1 MPLPQTEGRVAVVT
15 GAGSGIGRAMVVH
28 FVERGMAVA
37 AADID
42 AAAAAETA
50 ALAGGDV
57 IAMGVDVAD
66 AAAVD
71 ALADAAFG
79 EWGAVHLLCNN
90 AGVFQAGLSWQR
102 SLADWEWAL
111 GVNLWGIIHG
121 VKSFVPRMIEGGDDG
136 HVVNT
141 SSVAGFVAAPF
152 SGPYNVSK
160 VAAFSM
166 SETLAHDLAA
176 VGARIGA
183 SVLCPSSIRTGIA
196 HTDKVRPGGPRDE
209 GDDAA
214 FVRESLFQITETGID
229 PAEVPPIVLAGIA
242 AGDFLI
248 ATKPSYRN
256 QLDTRFAA
264 LRERQLPPTPTVD

>member
-1 MPLPQTEGRVAVVT
+1 MPLAQLHDRVAVVT
-15 GAGSGIGRAMVVH
+15 GAGSGIGRAMVAH
-28 FVERGMAVA
+28 FVAQGMKVA

-42 AAAAAETA
+42 GDAAAESA
-50 ALAGGDV
+50 AIAGGEV
-57 IAMGVDVAD
+57 TAHTVDVAD
-66 AAAVD
+66 ADSVEALAAAVY
-71 ALADAAFG
+71 
-79 EWGAVHLLCNN
+79 EQWGAVHLLCNN

-102 SLADWEWAL
+102 SVKDWEWAF

-121 VKSFVPRMIEGGDDG
+121 VKSFVPRMLDGGAEG

-141 SSVAGFVAAPF
+141 SSVAGFVAAPY

-166 SETLAHDLAA
+166 SETLAHDLAS
-176 VGARIGA
+176 VGAKIGA

-196 HTDKVRPGGPRDE
+196 HTDKVRPGGPTEE

-229 PAEVPPIVLAGIA
+229 PADVPPIVLAGIA

-248 ATKPSYRN
+248 ATKPSYAN
-256 QLDTRFAA
+256 QIQTRFDA
-264 LRERQLPPTPTVD
+264 LLERRLPPTPPVD

>member
-1 MPLPQTEGRVAVVT
+1 MPLSHTEGRVAVVT
-15 GAGSGIGRAMVVH
+15 GAGSGIGRAMVSH
-28 FVERGMAVA
+28 FVAQGMRVA

-42 AAAAAETA
+42 GAAAAESA
-50 ALAGGDV
+50 ELAGGDV
-57 IAMGVDVAD
+57 IAMAVDVAD
-66 AAAVD
+66 ATAVD
-71 ALADAAFG
+71 ALAEAVYG
-79 EWGAVHLLCNN
+79 EWGATHLLCNN

-102 SLADWEWAL
+102 SVEDWEWAL

-121 VKSFVPRMIEGGDDG
+121 VKAFVPRMIEGGEEG

-141 SSVAGFVAAPF
+141 SSVAGFVAAPY

-160 VAAFSM
+160 VAAFSV
-166 SETLAHDLAA
+166 SETLAHDLQA
-176 VGARIGA
+176 VGAKIGA

-196 HTDKVRPGGPRDE
+196 HTDRVRPGGPSDE

-214 FVRESLFQITETGID
+214 LVRDSLFQITETGID
-229 PAEVPPIVLAGIA
+229 PSDVPPIVLAGIE

-256 QLDTRFAA
+256 QVQTRFDA
-264 LRERQLPPTPTVD
+264 LLERRLPPTPAVD

>member
-1 MPLPQTEGRVAVVT
+1 MPLPQTDGKVAVVT
-15 GAGSGIGRAMVVH
+15 GAGSGIGRAMVAH
-28 FVERGMAVA
+28 FVERGMSVA

-57 IAMGVDVAD
+57 ISMGVDVSD
-66 AAAVD
+66 AAAVE
-71 ALADAAFG
+71 ALADAAYG

-102 SLADWEWAL
+102 SIEDWEWAF

-121 VKSFVPRMIEGGDDG
+121 VKAFVPRMLAGGEDG

-141 SSVAGFVAAPF
+141 SSVAGFVAAPY

-176 VGARIGA
+176 VGAGIGA

-196 HTDKVRPGGPRDE
+196 HTDRLRPGGPSDE

-214 FVRESLFQITETGID
+214 LVRDSLFQITETGID
-229 PAEVPPIVLAGIA
+229 PAEVPPIVLAGIE

-248 ATKPSYRN
+248 ATKPSYRA
-256 QLDTRFAA
+256 QIQTRYDA
-264 LRERQLPPTPTVD
+264 LLERRLPPTPPVD

>member
-1 MPLPQTEGRVAVVT
+1 MPLTQTRDRVAVVT
-15 GAGSGIGRAMVVH
+15 GAGSGIGRAMVAH
-28 FVERGMAVA
+28 FVAQGMRVA

-42 AAAAAETA
+42 GDAAAESA
-50 ALAGGDV
+50 ALAGGE
-57 IAMGVDVAD
+57 ATAHTVDVAD
-66 AAAVD
+66 ADGVEALAAAVY
-71 ALADAAFG
+71 
-79 EWGAVHLLCNN
+79 ERWGAVHLLCNN

-102 SLADWEWAL
+102 SVDDWEWAL

-121 VKSFVPRMIEGGDDG
+121 VKSFVPRMLDGGAEG

-141 SSVAGFVAAPF
+141 SSVAGFVAAPY

-166 SETLAHDLAA
+166 SETLAHDLAS
-176 VGARIGA
+176 VGAKIGA

-196 HTDKVRPGGPRDE
+196 HTDKVRPGGPIEE

-229 PAEVPPIVLAGIA
+229 PADVPPIVLAGIT

-248 ATKPSYRN
+248 ATKPSYAN
-256 QLDTRFAA
+256 QIQTRFDA
-264 LRERQLPPTPTVD
+264 LLERRLPPTPPVD

>member
-42 AAAAAETA
+42 AAAVAETA

-71 ALADAAFG
+71 ALADAAYG

-136 HVVNT
+136 HVVQN

-176 VGARIGA
+176 VGARLGA

-196 HTDKVRPGGPRDE
+196 HTDKVRPGGAREE

-214 FVRESLFQITETGID
+214 FVRESLFQITETGIA

-248 ATKPSYRN
+248 ATKPSYRD

-264 LRERQLPPTPTVD
+264 LRDRQLPPTPTVD

>member
-1 MPLPQTEGRVAVVT
+1 MVEHF
-15 GAGSGIGRAMVVH
+15 GAQ
-28 FVERGMAVA
+28 GMKVA

-42 AAAAAETA
+42 GAAAAETA
-50 ALAGGDV
+50 RLAAGD
-57 IAMGVDVAD
+57 IMACTVDVAD
-66 AAAVD
+66 SVAVEELAATVYAR
-71 ALADAAFG
+71 
-79 EWGAVHLLCNN
+79 WGATHLLCNN
-90 AGVFQAGLSWQR
+90 AGVFQAGLCWQR
-102 SLADWEWAL
+102 SVSDWQWTL
-111 GVNLWGIIHG
+111 GVNLFGIIHG
-121 VKSFVPRMIEGGDDG
+121 VKAFVPRMIEGGEEG

-141 SSVAGFVAAPF
+141 SSVAGFVAAPY

-196 HTDKVRPGGPRDE
+196 HTDRVRPGGPTEE

-214 FVRESLFQITETGID
+214 FVRESLFAITETGID
-229 PAEVPPIVLAGIA
+229 PAEVPPMVLGGIR

-256 QLDTRFAA
+256 QLEARFDA
-264 LRERQLPPTPTVD
+264 LLERRLPPTPPVD

>member
-42 AAAAAETA
+42 AAAVAETA

-71 ALADAAFG
+71 ALADAAYG

-176 VGARIGA
+176 VGARLGA

-248 ATKPSYRN
+248 ATKPSYRD

-264 LRERQLPPTPTVD
+264 LRDRQLPPTPTVD

>member
-1 MPLPQTEGRVAVVT
+1 MPLPTTEGRVAVVT
-15 GAGSGIGRAMVVH
+15 GAGSGIGRAMVAH
-28 FVERGMAVA
+28 FVERGMKVA

-42 AAAAAETA
+42 AAAAAESA
-50 ALAGGDV
+50 AHAGGDV
-57 IAMGVDVAD
+57 ISMGVDVSD
-66 AAAVD
+66 AAEVE
-71 ALADAAFG
+71 ALAEAAYG

-102 SLADWEWAL
+102 SVADWEWAL

-121 VKSFVPRMIEGGDDG
+121 VKSFVPRMIEGDDDG

-166 SETLAHDLAA
+166 SETLAHDLQAS
-176 VGARIGA
+176 GATIGA

-196 HTDKVRPGGPRDE
+196 HTDKVRPGGPADE

-229 PAEVPPIVLAGIA
+229 PAEVPPIVLAGIE

-248 ATKPSYRN
+248 ATKPSYAA
-256 QLDTRFAA
+256 QIQTRFDA
-264 LRERQLPPTPTVD
+264 LLERRLPPTPAVD

>member
-1 MPLPQTEGRVAVVT
+1 MPLTTTEGRVAVVT
-15 GAGSGIGRAMVVH
+15 GAGSGIGRAMVAH
-28 FVERGMAVA
+28 FVERGMRVA

-42 AAAAAETA
+42 DAAAAESA
-50 ALAGGDV
+50 SLAGGDV
-57 IAMGVDVAD
+57 MAFGVDVTD
-66 AAAVD
+66 D
-71 ALADAAFG
+71 FGLESLAD
-79 EWGAVHLLCNN
+79 EVYSQWGATHLLCNN

-102 SLADWEWAL
+102 SVEDWDWAL

-121 VKSFVPRMIEGGDDG
+121 IRAFVPRMLEAGEEG

-176 VGARIGA
+176 VGASIGC
-183 SVLCPSSIRTGIA
+183 SVLCPGSTRTGIA
-196 HTDKVRPGGPRDE
+196 HTDKVRPGGPADE

-214 FVRESLFQITETGID
+214 LVRDSLFQITETGVD
-229 PAEVPPIVLAGIA
+229 PAEVPPLVLAGIA
-242 AGDFLI
+242 NGDFVI
-248 ATKPSYRN
+248 PTKPSYEN
-256 QLDTRFAA
+256 QIRTRFDA
-264 LRERQLPPTPTVD
+264 LLERALPPTPPVD

>member
-1 MPLPQTEGRVAVVT
+1 MVA
-15 GAGSGIGRAMVVH
+15 H
-28 FVERGMAVA
+28 FVAQGMRVA

-42 AAAAAETA
+42 GDTAAESA
-50 ALAGGDV
+50 ALAGGEV
-57 IAMGVDVAD
+57 TAHTVDVAD
-66 AAAVD
+66 ADSVEALAAAVY
-71 ALADAAFG
+71 
-79 EWGAVHLLCNN
+79 EQWGAVHLLCNN

-102 SLADWEWAL
+102 SVDDWEWAL

-121 VKSFVPRMIEGGDDG
+121 VKSFVPRMLDGGEEG

-141 SSVAGFVAAPF
+141 SSVAGFVAAPY

-166 SETLAHDLAA
+166 SETLAHDLAS
-176 VGARIGA
+176 VGAKIGA

-196 HTDKVRPGGPRDE
+196 HTDKVRPGGPIEE

-229 PAEVPPIVLAGIA
+229 PADVPPIVLAGIA

-248 ATKPSYRN
+248 ATKPSYAN
-256 QLDTRFAA
+256 QIQTRFDA
-264 LRERQLPPTPTVD
+264 LLERRLPPTPPVD

>member
-1 MPLPQTEGRVAVVT
+1 MVA
-15 GAGSGIGRAMVVH
+15 H
-28 FVERGMAVA
+28 FVERGMKVA

-42 AAAAAETA
+42 GDAAAAAA
-50 ALAGGDV
+50 SAAGGET
-57 IAMGVDVAD
+57 ISMAVDVAD
-66 AAAVD
+66 AAAVE
-71 ALADAAFG
+71 ALAAEVYDT
-79 EWGAVHLLCNN
+79 WGATHLLCNN
-90 AGVFQAGLSWQR
+90 AGVFQAGLSWER
-102 SLADWEWAL
+102 SVEDWDWAL

-121 VKSFVPRMIEGGDDG
+121 VKAFVPRMLAGGDEG

-176 VGARIGA
+176 VGASVGA

-196 HTDKVRPGGPRDE
+196 HTDRVRPGGPSDE
-209 GDDAA
+209 GADAA
-214 FVRESLFQITETGID
+214 AIRESLFQITETGID

-248 ATKPSYRN
+248 ATKPSYAN
-256 QLDTRFAA
+256 QIQTRFDA
-264 LRERQLPPTPTVD
+264 LLDRRLPPTPAVD

>member
-1 MPLPQTEGRVAVVT
+1 MPLTDPRDRVAVVT

-28 FVERGMAVA
+28 FVEQGMKVA

-42 AAAAAETA
+42 GDAAAETVR
-50 ALAGGDV
+50 LAGGESE
-57 IAMGVDVAD
+57 AHTVDVAD
-66 AAAVD
+66 AAAVE
-71 ALADAAFG
+71 ALAVAVYDR
-79 EWGAVHLLCNN
+79 WGATHLLCNN

-102 SLADWEWAL
+102 SAADWEWAL

-121 VKSFVPRMIEGGDDG
+121 VTSFVPRMLEGGDEG

-141 SSVAGFVAAPF
+141 SSVAGFVAAPY

-176 VGARIGA
+176 VGAPIGA

-196 HTDKVRPGGPRDE
+196 HTDRVRPGGPAAE

-214 FVRESLFQITETGID
+214 FVRESLFSITETGID
-229 PAEVPPIVLAGIA
+229 PSEVPPIVLAGIT

-248 ATKPSYRN
+248 ATKPSYRD
-256 QLDTRFAA
+256 QVQTRFDA
-264 LRERQLPPTPTVD
+264 LLERRLPPTPAVD